1 MKYLYS
7 GSILS
12 LRKYSMMILN
22 DYLHNF
28 IDEAVNIKIVNVN
41 IKTIPKSQ
49 FFQQTLPSGN

>member
-1 MKYLYS
+1 
-7 GSILS
+7 
-12 LRKYSMMILN
+12 MMILN

-49 FFQQTLPSGN
+49 FFQQTSPSGN

>member
-49 FFQQTLPSGN
+49 FFQQTSPSGN